1 MDAIHIIKAPLV
13 TEKTTFSSNEHN
25 RYAFAVAPG
34 ARKDEIKKAIEDLY
48 KVRVVSV
55 STMNRRG
62 ANRRYRYGLVKGKID
77 KRAIVRIHPDD
88 RIELF

>member
-13 TEKTTFSSNEHN
+13 SEKSTYASNEQN
-25 RYAFAVAPG
+25 RYAFAVSLT
-34 ARKDEIKKAIEDLY
+34 ARKTEIKKAIEDLY
-48 KVRVVSV
+48 KVRVISV

-62 ANRRYRYGLVKGKID
+62 PNRRYKYGMVKGKTD